1 MKKIKILILVI
12 LTTTLNQKINSQD
25 SLSFHK
31 EFYKTQQNSLL
42 LLSSWSVGNLALSP
56 FLGNNFKVFRN
67 NFVGPVST
75 NDYFHQMNFNW
86 NLLNAGIVGM
96 SHFLVYK
103 DQRKPWNIQE
113 LSLKKKK
120 AEKSIKINMGLDVA
134 YIISGLLL
142 KQSDKNLHINQ
153 GYGNSLILQGGYL
166 LLYDAIFLKRLKK
179 LSKKYKYQ

>member
-1 MKKIKILILVI
+1 MKKIKILII
-12 LTTTLNQKINSQD
+12 LIAGLNQKISSQD
-25 SLSFHK
+25 SLTFHK

-56 FLGNNFKVFRN
+56 FLANNFKVSRN
-67 NFVGPVST
+67 NFVGDVSS

-86 NLLNAGIVGM
+86 NLLNAGIAGL

-113 LSLKKKK
+113 MSLKKKK
-120 AEKSIKINMGLDVA
+120 AEKSIIINMGLDVA
-134 YIISGLLL
+134 YMLSGLLI
-142 KQSDKNLHINQ
+142 KQSDKNLSINQ

-166 LLYDAIFLKRLKK
+166 FLYDAIFLSKLKK
-179 LSKKYKYQ
+179 LSKKYNY

>member
-1 MKKIKILILVI
+1 MKKIKILILVALI
-12 LTTTLNQKINSQD
+12 STLIQKIKSQD

-56 FLGNNFKVFRN
+56 FLGTNFKVFRN
-67 NFVGPVST
+67 NFVGDVSSK
-75 NDYFHQMNFNW
+75 DYFHQMNFNW

-120 AEKSIKINMGLDVA
+120 AEKSIIINMGLDVA
-134 YIISGLLL
+134 YMIFGLLI
-142 KQSDKNLHINQ
+142 KHSDKNLPVNQ

-166 LLYDAIFLKRLKK
+166 LLYDAIFLRNLKK
-179 LSKKYKYQ
+179 LSKKYNYK

>member
-1 MKKIKILILVI
+1 MKRTKILFIFILI
-12 LTTTLNQKINSQD
+12 STLNQKINSQD

-31 EFYKTQQNSLL
+31 DFYKTQQNSLL

-56 FLGNNFKVFRN
+56 FLGKNFKVLRN
-67 NFVGPVST
+67 NFVGDVSS

-96 SHFLVYK
+96 SHFLVHK
-103 DQRKPWNIQE
+103 DQRKPWNIQK

-120 AEKSIKINMGLDVA
+120 AEKSIIINMGLDVA
-134 YIISGLLL
+134 YMISGLLI
-142 KQSDKNLHINQ
+142 KQSNKDLSINQ

-166 LLYDAIFLKRLKK
+166 LLYDAIFLRKLKK
-179 LSKKYKYQ
+179 LDEKYDF

>member
-1 MKKIKILILVI
+1 MKIYKLLIIAFLI
-12 LTTTLNQKINSQD
+12 SNINLEYKSQD
-25 SLSFHK
+25 SLTFHK
-31 EFYKTQQNSLL
+31 EFYQTQQKSLL

-67 NFVGPVST
+67 NFVGDVSS

-120 AEKSIKINMGLDVA
+120 AEKSIIINMGLDVA
-134 YIISGLLL
+134 YIISGLLI
-142 KQSDKNLHINQ
+142 KQSDKNLPINQ

-166 LLYDAIFLKRLKK
+166 LIYDAIFLKRLKK
-179 LSKKYKYQ
+179 LSKKYNY